1 MTVALSII
9 FETTL
14 SFLGLGVQP
23 PNVSLGLLVDQG
35 SPSATTEWWLFVFP
49 VVFLIILILSIF
61 LIGDGLREA
70 FDPKKSRV
78 RA

>member
-1 MTVALSII
+1 
-9 FETTL
+9 
-14 SFLGLGVQP
+14 
-23 PNVSLGLLVDQG
+23 
-35 SPSATTEWWLFVFP
+35 
-49 VVFLIILILSIF
+49 LILSIF